1 MDNFFEIIIYLFIFF
16 SLISSLFGKK
26 KKKGEA
32 PPSSQTGQR
41 TQPVPQQRTESRQT
55 TTQTANKEVE
65 EYDILREIENLF
77 KMENEVEE
85 APVKE
90 TPKPVQKEIP
100 RPQPKVERTRIE
112 SESKFKSKYDDYK
125 KPVIDKSIEEQA
137 KRFELNYAKKKE
149 TNNYIYELKKK
160 LREPKTLKDAI
171 VLAEIIGKRG
181 NTRLK
186 R

>member
-41 TQPVPQQRTESRQT
+41 TQQPAQQQRTAT
-55 TTQTANKEVE
+55 TTASSKTE
-65 EYDILREIENLF
+65 EEDYDILREIENLF

-85 APVKE
+85 APARE
-90 TPKPVQKEIP
+90 IPKPVQKEIP
-100 RPQPKVERTRIE
+100 KAPQKTRIE
-112 SESKFKSKYDDYK
+112 NESKFKSKYDDYK
-125 KPVIDKSIEEQA
+125 KPVVDKQIEEQA
-137 KRFELNYAKKKE
+137 KKFEQFGKRKE
-149 TNNYIYELKKK
+149 TNEYVSELKKK

-171 VLAEIIGKRG
+171 VLSEIIGKRG